1 VDRGGRELQQIKAD
15 KPSQAIAVA
24 KPLGADLV
32 VRRATH
38 LIAAQSRN
46 LWVLHKQ
53 LAVRLIALLLVACI
67 GAAGIANRAHIANY
81 VQDFSGRVSALF
93 AQAGLSVAELSLSGY
108 ALTNEELLFG
118 AVGLEPNLSLVNF
131 DAEAARVRLEALPSI
146 ESATIRKVYPNS
158 LMVELVEKQP
168 VAIWTVDGVNFA
180 IDGAGKRIAP
190 VETAI
195 EGLPL
200 FVGDGAADD
209 VPKMIELLKQ
219 FPTLNEGLL
228 ASSRIGDRRWDL
240 IYDSGLR
247 IMLPEIGAD
256 DALSQ
261 VVAMDNEHQLF
272 ERDIAILDMRLK
284 DYIAVRPV
292 DRTPVEAP
300 EGDQQ

>member
-1 VDRGGRELQQIKAD
+1 MDRGGRELQQVKAD
-15 KPSQAIAVA
+15 KPSQAIVVA

-53 LAVRLIALLLVACI
+53 LAIRLIALFLVAGI
-67 GAAGIANRAHIANY
+67 GAAGIANRTHIANFFE
-81 VQDFSGRVSALF
+81 DFSGRVSSLF

-158 LMVELVEKQP
+158 LIVELVEKQP

-180 IDGAGKRIAP
+180 IDGAGNRIAP
-190 VETAI
+190 VETPI

-209 VPKMIELLKQ
+209 VPAMIELLKQ

-240 IYDSGLR
+240 IYDTGLR
-247 IMLPEIGAD
+247 IMLPEVGAD
-256 DALSQ
+256 AALAQ
-261 VVAMDNEHQLF
+261 IVAMENQHQLF

-284 DYIAVRPV
+284 DYIAIRPV

-300 EGDQQ
+300 EGEQQ

>member
-1 VDRGGRELQQIKAD
+1 MDRGGRELQQIKAD

-53 LAVRLIALLLVACI
+53 LAVRLIALLLVASI

-158 LMVELVEKQP
+158 LIVELVEKQP

-256 DALSQ
+256 AALSQ

>member
-1 VDRGGRELQQIKAD
+1 MDRGGRELQQIKAD

-53 LAVRLIALLLVACI
+53 LAVRLIALLLVASI
-67 GAAGIANRAHIANY
+67 GAAGIANRTHIANY

-158 LMVELVEKQP
+158 LIVELVEKQP

-209 VPKMIELLKQ
+209 VPNMIELLMQ

-256 DALSQ
+256 AALSQ

>member
-1 VDRGGRELQQIKAD
+1 MQQV
-15 KPSQAIAVA
+15 KPEHSSQSIAVA

-38 LIAAQSRN
+38 LFVAQSRN

-53 LAVRLIALLLVACI
+53 LAVRLIALVLVVSI
-67 GAAGIANRAHIANY
+67 GAAGIAYRGHIGNY
-81 VQDFSGRVSALF
+81 LIDVSGRVSALF

-108 ALTNEELLFG
+108 ALTNEDLLFG
-118 AVGLEPNLSLVNF
+118 AVGLESSRSLVSF
-131 DAEAARVRLEALPSI
+131 DAEAARLRLEALPSI

-158 LMVELVEKQP
+158 LIVDLVEKQP

-180 IDGAGKRIAP
+180 IDGNGDKISP
-190 VETAI
+190 VEMPI

-209 VPKMIELLKQ
+209 VPEMIALLAQ
-219 FPTLNEGLL
+219 FPDLNEGLL

-240 IYDSGLR
+240 IYDVGLR
-247 IMLPEIGAD
+247 VMLPETNVAK
-256 DALSQ
+256 AMEKLMQLQSQ
-261 VVAMDNEHQLF
+261 DQVF
-272 ERDIAILDMRLK
+272 ERDIAVLDLRLN

-292 DRTPVEAP
+292 DRTPVEGA
-300 EGDQQ
+300 EVETE

>member
-1 VDRGGRELQQIKAD
+1 MDRGGRELQQIKAD

-53 LAVRLIALLLVACI
+53 LAVRLIALLLVASI

-158 LMVELVEKQP
+158 LIVELVEKQP

-209 VPKMIELLKQ
+209 VPKMIELFKQ

-256 DALSQ
+256 AALSQ
-261 VVAMDNEHQLF
+261 VVAMDNEYQLF

>member
-1 VDRGGRELQQIKAD
+1 MQQV
-15 KPSQAIAVA
+15 KPEHSSQSIAVA

-38 LIAAQSRN
+38 LFVAQSRN

-53 LAVRLIALLLVACI
+53 LAVRLIALVLVVSI
-67 GAAGIANRAHIANY
+67 GAAGIAYRGHIGNY
-81 VQDFSGRVSALF
+81 LIDVSGRVSALF

-108 ALTNEELLFG
+108 ALTNEDLLFG
-118 AVGLEPNLSLVNF
+118 AVGLESSRSLVSF
-131 DAEAARVRLEALPSI
+131 DAEAARLRLEALPSI

-158 LMVELVEKQP
+158 LIVDLVEKQP

-180 IDGAGKRIAP
+180 IDSNGDKISP
-190 VETAI
+190 VEMPI

-209 VPKMIELLKQ
+209 VPEMIALLAQ
-219 FPTLNEGLL
+219 FPDLNEGLL

-240 IYDSGLR
+240 IYDVGLR
-247 IMLPEIGAD
+247 VMLPETNVAK
-256 DALSQ
+256 AMEKLMQLQSQ
-261 VVAMDNEHQLF
+261 EQVF
-272 ERDIAILDMRLK
+272 ERDIAVLDLRLN

-292 DRTPVEAP
+292 DRTPVEGA
-300 EGDQQ
+300 EVETE

>member
-1 VDRGGRELQQIKAD
+1 MQQV
-15 KPSQAIAVA
+15 KPEHSSQSIAVA

-38 LIAAQSRN
+38 LFVAQSRN

-53 LAVRLIALLLVACI
+53 LAVRLIALVLVVSI
-67 GAAGIANRAHIANY
+67 GAAGIAYRGHIGNY
-81 VQDFSGRVSALF
+81 LIDVSGRVSALF

-108 ALTNEELLFG
+108 ALTNEDLLFG
-118 AVGLEPNLSLVNF
+118 AVGLESSRSLVSF
-131 DAEAARVRLEALPSI
+131 DAEAARLRLEALPSI

-158 LMVELVEKQP
+158 LIVDLVEKQP

-180 IDGAGKRIAP
+180 IDSNGDKISP
-190 VETAI
+190 VEMPI

-209 VPKMIELLKQ
+209 VPEMIALLAQ
-219 FPTLNEGLL
+219 FPDLNEGLL

-240 IYDSGLR
+240 IYDVGLR
-247 IMLPEIGAD
+247 VMLPETNVAK
-256 DALSQ
+256 AMEKLMQLQSQ
-261 VVAMDNEHQLF
+261 DQVF
-272 ERDIAILDMRLK
+272 ERDIAVLDLRLN

-292 DRTPVEAP
+292 DRTPVEGA
-300 EGDQQ
+300 EVETE

>member
-1 VDRGGRELQQIKAD
+1 MQQV
-15 KPSQAIAVA
+15 KPEHSSQSIAVA

-38 LIAAQSRN
+38 LFVAQSRN

-53 LAVRLIALLLVACI
+53 LAVRLIALVLVVSI
-67 GAAGIANRAHIANY
+67 GAAGIAYRGHIGNY
-81 VQDFSGRVSALF
+81 LIDVSGRVSALF

-108 ALTNEELLFG
+108 ALTNEDLLFG
-118 AVGLEPNLSLVNF
+118 AVGLESSRSLVSF
-131 DAEAARVRLEALPSI
+131 DAEAARLRLEALPSI

-158 LMVELVEKQP
+158 LIVDLVEKQP

-180 IDGAGKRIAP
+180 IDGNGDKISP
-190 VETAI
+190 VDMPI

-209 VPKMIELLKQ
+209 VPEMIALLAQ
-219 FPTLNEGLL
+219 FPDLNEGLL

-240 IYDSGLR
+240 IYDVGLR
-247 IMLPEIGAD
+247 VMLPETKVAK
-256 DALSQ
+256 AMEKLMQLQSQ
-261 VVAMDNEHQLF
+261 DQVF
-272 ERDIAILDMRLK
+272 ERDIAVLDLRLN

-292 DRTPVEAP
+292 DRTPAEGAEVEP
-300 EGDQQ
+300 E

>member
-1 VDRGGRELQQIKAD
+1 LQQV
-15 KPSQAIAVA
+15 KPEHSSQSIAVA

-38 LIAAQSRN
+38 LFVAQSRN

-53 LAVRLIALLLVACI
+53 LAVRLIALVLVVSI
-67 GAAGIANRAHIANY
+67 GAAGIAYRGHIGNY
-81 VQDFSGRVSALF
+81 LIDVSGRVSALF

-108 ALTNEELLFG
+108 ALTNEDLLFG
-118 AVGLEPNLSLVNF
+118 AVGLESSRSLVSF
-131 DAEAARVRLEALPSI
+131 DAEAARLRLEALPSI

-158 LMVELVEKQP
+158 LIVDLVEKQP

-180 IDGAGKRIAP
+180 IDSNGDKISP
-190 VETAI
+190 VEMPI

-209 VPKMIELLKQ
+209 VPEMIALLAQ
-219 FPTLNEGLL
+219 FPDLNEGLL

-240 IYDSGLR
+240 IYDVGLR
-247 IMLPEIGAD
+247 VMLPETNVAK
-256 DALSQ
+256 AMEKLMQLQSQ
-261 VVAMDNEHQLF
+261 DQVF
-272 ERDIAILDMRLK
+272 ERDIAVLDLRLN

-292 DRTPVEAP
+292 DRTPVEGA
-300 EGDQQ
+300 EVETE